1 MQILNIKYQ
10 NYNSKFKISVFLFF
24 IFYFL
29 FFTSTVLAVDY
40 LPLVPCGTSATSPCT
55 RCDLFKLSHNVIS
68 FILFG
73 LVPPIAAVLFI
84 FAGLMILL
92 GGAMPARIALG
103 KTIFK
108 NTFIGLLIILASYM
122 IVNTFI
128 QSFGPDQVKG
138 NWFSFT
144 CSNAGITAPGGAGGP
159 LPSALCSDPAALAS
173 QNNVPYPSSYPNPP
187 GVNAPELNQLISC
200 IRTNMPG
207 QNLGEIS
214 TFQKTGNTVCNF
226 TRGKRTC
233 GACIHEI
240 NSCHY
245 GGASSRQGAL
255 AVDFGNEDIGDM
267 IIGVAV
273 GQCGAKNGRCED
285 SNGNTIGCTNSRANH
300 VHINSRSCDRN

>member
-1 MQILNIKYQ
+1 MQKSKIKNQ
-10 NYNSKFKISVFLFF
+10 NDNSKFKISILLVVIFTFSFLFF
-24 IFYFL
+24 I
-29 FFTSTVLAVDY
+29 STALAVDY

-68 FILFG
+68 FILFA

-92 GGAMPARIALG
+92 GGAMPSRIALG
-103 KTIFK
+103 ITIFK

-128 QSFGPDQVKG
+128 QSFGPDRVKG

-144 CSNAGITAPGGAGGP
+144 CNPIDSTVTVPGAGGP
-159 LPSALCSDPAALAS
+159 GGICGRPQELAS

-187 GVNAPELNQLISC
+187 GVNAPELDQLISC

-226 TRGKRTC
+226 TRGQRTC
-233 GACIHEI
+233 GA
-240 NSCHY
+240 
-245 GGASSRQGAL
+245 
-255 AVDFGNEDIGDM
+255 
-267 IIGVAV
+267 
-273 GQCGAKNGRCED
+273 
-285 SNGNTIGCTNSRANH
+285 
-300 VHINSRSCDRN
+300 